1 MFLRPPKVVFGG
13 NGRAGRKG
21 RELKESLVS
30 PSVCGRWNIWSRG
43 FPKMTRDRKYNS
55 PPSPLPPSQA
65 GLPPNEDI
73 SSGWRLFLLPQ
84 GMSRGHLEQSLNI

>member
-55 PPSPLPPSQA
+55 PPSPLPPPRQAFPQMKIYLQA
-65 GLPPNEDI
+65 GDF
-73 SSGWRLFLLPQ
+73 SSFHR
-84 GMSRGHLEQSLNI
+84 E

>member
-30 PSVCGRWNIWSRG
+30 PSVCGRWNIWSQG
-43 FPKMTRDRKYNS
+43 FPKMTRDRKYNF
-55 PPSPLPPSQA
+55 PPSPLPGRPS
-65 GLPPNEDI
+65 PK
-73 SSGWRLFLLPQ
+73 
-84 GMSRGHLEQSLNI
+84 